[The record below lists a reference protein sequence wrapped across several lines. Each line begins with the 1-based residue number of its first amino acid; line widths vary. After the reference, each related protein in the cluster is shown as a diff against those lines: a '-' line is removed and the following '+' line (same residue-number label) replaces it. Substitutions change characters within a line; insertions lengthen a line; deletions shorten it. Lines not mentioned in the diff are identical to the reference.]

1 MLDAIFRIKIL
12 GYSIKILGYSMKSE
26 IQIFNSF
33 LIGSFS
39 MFTAPIYVWN
49 RRLLVGIPNFQ
60 KTYFTIFLSLS
71 AWPFPMTV
79 FTESKNSLAAFF

>member
-12 GYSIKILGYSMKSE
+12 GYSMESE

-49 RRLLVGIPNFQ
+49 NSKFPKDLLHNFLVS
-60 KTYFTIFLSLS
+60 FCL
-71 AWPFPMTV
+71 AFPDDCLYRV
-79 FTESKNSLAAFF
+79 KE